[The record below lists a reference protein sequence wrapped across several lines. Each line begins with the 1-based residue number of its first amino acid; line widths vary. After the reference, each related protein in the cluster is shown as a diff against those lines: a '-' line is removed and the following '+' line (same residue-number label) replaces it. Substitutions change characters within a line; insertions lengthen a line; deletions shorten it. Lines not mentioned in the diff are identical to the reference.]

1 MDDRAI
7 GGAWHKPTVERTAEA
22 ARNAAAAE
30 GLTLV
35 RGGTGASG
43 FLCVVASKGLYK
55 ATFMRED
62 KRIHLGTFECAEAAS
77 LAVARNFPEVLAEAS
92 AKAAAKAAKE
102 TRPGLS
108 LKDVERTAAAEGLVL
123 WRDSQ
128 SKTGFRGVYRE
139 KPPDRKKVRFKAELR
154 GEATGDHVSRKVGYF
169 ATAHEAA
176 LAIAR
181 RLGPEE
187 AAARVNGPKRNQAG
201 WVWKAANEL
210 SAIEAM
216 AQAAEEG
223 LTLLPADGSGSKF
236 WAVKRTPAQTA
247 PRWHVQVPVG
257 VAYAREHLAGTSASV
272 CGTLHLGSFASEEAG
287 ALALARRLRDDSPLH
302 AHVMALRKRPR
313 ERRDTAQGRRPGQ
326 VECDGAEVDT
336 RLWSGAYEAGWRVR
350 SPSAAAAKRGHWRY
364 VSPGGMIHRTRA
376 AAAVASE
383 DARKRQRTERS
394 DDEDNAMLA
403 VEASMV
409 EAWSDDDD
417 EAEVLESKLAL
428 PCLSDALAAHLLY
441 TISAA

>member
-1 MDDRAI
+1 MAPLRLPRDPPPPPSIFPQKGTAAI
-7 GGAWHKPTVERTAEA
+7 PE
-22 ARNAAAAE
+22 
-30 GLTLV
+30 LL
-35 RGGTGASG
+35 
-43 FLCVVASKGLYK
+43 LPPPYPP
-55 ATFMRED
+55 
-62 KRIHLGTFECAEAAS
+62 S

-92 AKAAAKAAKE
+92 AKAAKE

-154 GEATGDHVSRKVGYF
+154 GEGTGDHVSRKVGYF

-216 AQAAEEG
+216 ALVAEEG
-223 LTLLPADGSGSKF
+223 LTLLPADGSSSSKF

-257 VAYAREHLAGTSASV
+257 VVYAREHLAGTSASV

-302 AHVMALRKRPR
+302 AHVTALRKRPR

-394 DDEDNAMLA
+394 DDEDNAVLA
-403 VEASMV
+403 VEANMV
-409 EAWSDDDD
+409 EAWSDDGD

>member
-1 MDDRAI
+1 MAPLRLPRDPPPPPCILPQKGTAAI
-7 GGAWHKPTVERTAEA
+7 PE
-22 ARNAAAAE
+22 
-30 GLTLV
+30 LL
-35 RGGTGASG
+35 
-43 FLCVVASKGLYK
+43 LPPPYPP
-55 ATFMRED
+55 
-62 KRIHLGTFECAEAAS
+62 S

-92 AKAAAKAAKE
+92 AKAAKE

-154 GEATGDHVSRKVGYF
+154 GEGTGDHVSRKVGYF

-216 AQAAEEG
+216 ALVAEEG
-223 LTLLPADGSGSKF
+223 LTLLPADGSSSSKF

-257 VAYAREHLAGTSASV
+257 VVYAREHLAGTSASV

-302 AHVMALRKRPR
+302 AHVTALRKRPR

-394 DDEDNAMLA
+394 DDEDNAVLA
-403 VEASMV
+403 VEANMV
-409 EAWSDDDD
+409 EAWSDDGD